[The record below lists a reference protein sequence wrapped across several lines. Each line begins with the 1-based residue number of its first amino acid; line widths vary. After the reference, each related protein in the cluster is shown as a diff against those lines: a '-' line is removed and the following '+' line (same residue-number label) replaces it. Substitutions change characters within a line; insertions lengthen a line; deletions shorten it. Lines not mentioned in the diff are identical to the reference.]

1 MEADLT
7 AGFVGS
13 LLMAEAIRQQI
24 CCAVNSF
31 FEENYR

>member
-13 LLMAEAIRQQI
+13 LLMAGSMRQQI
-24 CCAVNSF
+24 CCVVNSF